1 MDIKEDIW
9 NLFKKIEH
17 KSASASGVPEY
28 IIVGLG
34 NPGKEYENTHHNTG
48 FLALEHIASKLSVK
62 INKVKFKSYTQTAC
76 IGGHTVL
83 LMKPTTYM
91 NVSGEAVS
99 AAMDFYKIPL
109 ENIIVVFDDTTLPL
123 GKMRIRKKG
132 SAGGHNGIKSI
143 INLCGGDTF
152 PRIKIGIGEK
162 PEGWDLAD
170 WVLSK
175 YTDDDLKTLETVF
188 ENTFSALSLI
198 MDGKA
203 EEAMGKFN

>member
-17 KSASASGVPEY
+17 KGASASGVPEY

-34 NPGKEYENTHHNTG
+34 NPGKEYESTHHNTG
-48 FLALEHIASKLSVK
+48 FLALDHIASKLSIK
-62 INKVKFKSYTQTAC
+62 INKVKFKAYTQTAR

-99 AAMDFYKIPL
+99 AAMDFYKVPL
-109 ENIIVVFDDTTLPL
+109 ENVIVVFDDTTLPL

-143 INLCGGDTF
+143 INLCGGDAF

-175 YTDDDLKTLETVF
+175 YTEEDLKTLDAVF